1 MNYDDAFKHY
11 KEGTANEEER
21 EFVKQEIARARA
33 LASLLEDDSVSANA
47 AEIKM
52 ADAEEIKAAKKEFS
66 WRGMLAGLI
75 AVIVLIV
82 AVGVVLGCVF
92 GAAAGY
98 ASDNIVVSKETAVE
112 NAKVA
117 AYADATDP
125 AKFGAAAFV
134 GENTFIL
141 DEKFSDIDRKFNI
154 EGDLRQSYYTY
165 EIELKAYDENGF
177 EWEYKI
183 GVNTRTG
190 NSIVLGFDREFKGYR
205 R

>member
-11 KEGTANEEER
+11 KEGTANDEEK
-21 EFVKQEIARARA
+21 EFVKQEIAKARA

-47 AEIKM
+47 AEIKR

-66 WRGMLAGLI
+66 WRGMLIGLI
-75 AVIVLIV
+75 AMIVLIV

-98 ASDNIVVSKETAVE
+98 ANDSIAVTKETAVE
-112 NAKVA
+112 YAKAA

-125 AKFGAAAFV
+125 NKFGQAVFV
-134 GENTFIL
+134 GDNTFFL
-141 DEKFSDIDRKFNI
+141 DEKYSDIDRKFNI
-154 EGDLRQSYYTY
+154 EANLQQSYYTY
-165 EIELKAYDENGF
+165 SIEVKGYDENGF

-183 GVNTRTG
+183 GVDTRTG
-190 NSIVLGFDREFKGYR
+190 NCIVLDFEKELKGTRY
-205 R
+205 

>member
-11 KEGTANEEER
+11 KEGTANDEEK
-21 EFVKQEIARARA
+21 EFVKQEIAKARA

-47 AEIKM
+47 AEIKR

-66 WRGMLAGLI
+66 WRGMLIGLI
-75 AVIVLIV
+75 AMIVLIV

-98 ASDNIVVSKETAVE
+98 ANDSIAVTKEAAIE
-112 NAKVA
+112 YAKAA

-125 AKFGAAAFV
+125 NKFGPAVFV
-134 GENTFIL
+134 GDNTFFL
-141 DEKFSDIDRKFNI
+141 DEKYSDIDRKFNI
-154 EGDLRQSYYTY
+154 EANLQQSYYTY
-165 EIELKAYDENGF
+165 SIEVKGYDENGF

-183 GVNTRTG
+183 GVDTRTG
-190 NSIVLGFDREFKGYR
+190 NCIVLDFEKELKGTRY
-205 R
+205 

>member
-11 KEGTANEEER
+11 KEGTANDEEK
-21 EFVKQEIARARA
+21 EFVKQEIAKARA

-47 AEIKM
+47 AEIKR

-66 WRGMLAGLI
+66 WRGMLIGLI
-75 AVIVLIV
+75 AMIVLIV

-98 ASDNIVVSKETAVE
+98 ANDSIAVTKEAAVE
-112 NAKVA
+112 YAKAA

-125 AKFGAAAFV
+125 KKFGQAVFV
-134 GENTFIL
+134 GDNTFFL
-141 DEKFSDIDRKFNI
+141 DEKYSDIDRKFNI
-154 EGDLRQSYYTY
+154 EANLQQSYYTY
-165 EIELKAYDENGF
+165 SIEVKGYDENGF

-183 GVNTRTG
+183 GVDTRTG
-190 NSIVLGFDREFKGYR
+190 NCIVLDFEKELKGTRY
-205 R
+205 

>member
-11 KEGTANEEER
+11 KEGTANDEEK
-21 EFVKQEIARARA
+21 EFVKQEIAKARA

-47 AEIKM
+47 AEIKR

-66 WRGMLAGLI
+66 WRGMLIGLI
-75 AVIVLIV
+75 AMIVLIV

-98 ASDNIVVSKETAVE
+98 ANDSIAVTKEAAVE
-112 NAKVA
+112 YAKAA

-125 AKFGAAAFV
+125 NKFGQAVFV
-134 GENTFIL
+134 GDNTFFL
-141 DEKFSDIDRKFNI
+141 DEKYSDIDRKFNI
-154 EGDLRQSYYTY
+154 EANLQQSYYTY
-165 EIELKAYDENGF
+165 SIEVKGYDENGF

-183 GVNTRTG
+183 GVDTRTG
-190 NSIVLGFDREFKGYR
+190 NCIVLDFEKELKGTRY
-205 R
+205 

>member
-21 EFVKQEIARARA
+21 EFVKQEIAKARA

-47 AEIKM
+47 AEIKK

-66 WRGMLAGLI
+66 WRGMLVGLI
-75 AVIVLIV
+75 ALIVLIV

-98 ASDNIVVSKETAVE
+98 AEDSIKVSKEDAVE
-112 NAKVA
+112 FAKAA
-117 AYADATDP
+117 AYADATSS
-125 AKFGAAAFV
+125 AKFGNAVFT
-134 GENTFIL
+134 GENTFFL

-154 EGDLRQSYYTY
+154 ESDLRQSYYTY
-165 EIELKAYDENGF
+165 EIEVKAYDEDGF

-183 GVNTRTG
+183 AVDTRTG
-190 NSIVLGFDREFKGYR
+190 NCMVLDFERDYKRVR
-205 R
+205 

>member
-11 KEGTANEEER
+11 KEGTANDEEK
-21 EFVKQEIARARA
+21 EFVKQEIAKARA

-47 AEIKM
+47 AEIKR

-66 WRGMLAGLI
+66 WRGMLIGLI
-75 AVIVLIV
+75 AMIVLIV

-98 ASDNIVVSKETAVE
+98 ANDSIAVTKEAAVE
-112 NAKVA
+112 YAKAA

-125 AKFGAAAFV
+125 SNFGPAVFV
-134 GENTFIL
+134 GDNTFFL
-141 DEKFSDIDRKFNI
+141 DEKYSDIDRKFNI
-154 EGDLRQSYYTY
+154 EANLQQSYYTY
-165 EIELKAYDENGF
+165 SIEVKGYDENGF

-183 GVNTRTG
+183 GVDTRTG
-190 NSIVLGFDREFKGYR
+190 NCIVLDFEKELKGTRY
-205 R
+205 

>member
-11 KEGTANEEER
+11 KEGTANDEEK
-21 EFVKQEIARARA
+21 EFVKQEIAKARA

-47 AEIKM
+47 AEIKR

-66 WRGMLAGLI
+66 WRGMLIGLI
-75 AVIVLIV
+75 AMIVLIV

-98 ASDNIVVSKETAVE
+98 ANDSIAVTKEAAVE
-112 NAKVA
+112 YAKAA

-125 AKFGAAAFV
+125 NKFGPAVFV
-134 GENTFIL
+134 GDNTFFL
-141 DEKFSDIDRKFNI
+141 DEKYSDIDRKFNI
-154 EGDLRQSYYTY
+154 EANLQQSYYTY
-165 EIELKAYDENGF
+165 SIEVKGYDENGF

-183 GVNTRTG
+183 GVDTRTG
-190 NSIVLGFDREFKGYR
+190 NCIVLDFEKELKGNRY
-205 R
+205 

>member
-11 KEGTANEEER
+11 KEGTANDEEK
-21 EFVKQEIARARA
+21 EFVKQEIAKARA

-47 AEIKM
+47 AEIKR

-66 WRGMLAGLI
+66 WRGMLIGLI
-75 AVIVLIV
+75 AMIVLIV

-98 ASDNIVVSKETAVE
+98 ANDSIAVTKEEAVE
-112 NAKVA
+112 YAKAA

-125 AKFGAAAFV
+125 NKFGPAVFV
-134 GENTFIL
+134 GDNTFFL
-141 DEKFSDIDRKFNI
+141 DEKYSDIDRKFNI
-154 EGDLRQSYYTY
+154 EANLQQSYYTY
-165 EIELKAYDENGF
+165 SIEVKGYDENGF

-183 GVNTRTG
+183 GVDTRTG
-190 NSIVLGFDREFKGYR
+190 NCIVLDFEKELKGTRY
-205 R
+205 

>member
-11 KEGTANEEER
+11 KEGTANDEEK
-21 EFVKQEIARARA
+21 EFVKQEIAKARA

-47 AEIKM
+47 AEIKR

-66 WRGMLAGLI
+66 WRGMLIGLI
-75 AVIVLIV
+75 AMIVLIV

-98 ASDNIVVSKETAVE
+98 ANDSIAVTKEAAVE
-112 NAKVA
+112 YAKAA

-125 AKFGAAAFV
+125 KFGPAVFV
-134 GENTFIL
+134 GDNTFFL
-141 DEKFSDIDRKFNI
+141 DEKYSDIDRKFNI
-154 EGDLRQSYYTY
+154 EANLQQSYYTY
-165 EIELKAYDENGF
+165 SIEVKGYDENGF

-183 GVNTRTG
+183 GVDTRTG
-190 NSIVLGFDREFKGYR
+190 NCIVLDFEKELKGTRY
-205 R
+205 

>member
-11 KEGTANEEER
+11 KEGTANDEEK
-21 EFVKQEIARARA
+21 EFVKQEIAKARA

-47 AEIKM
+47 AEIKR

-66 WRGMLAGLI
+66 WRGMLIGLI
-75 AVIVLIV
+75 AMIVLIV

-98 ASDNIVVSKETAVE
+98 ANDSIAVTKETAVE
-112 NAKVA
+112 YAKAA

-125 AKFGAAAFV
+125 NKFGPAVFV
-134 GENTFIL
+134 GDNTFFL
-141 DEKFSDIDRKFNI
+141 DEKYSDIDRKFNI
-154 EGDLRQSYYTY
+154 EANLQQSYYTY
-165 EIELKAYDENGF
+165 SIEVKGYDENGF

-183 GVNTRTG
+183 GVDTRTG
-190 NSIVLGFDREFKGYR
+190 NCIVLDFEKELKGTRY
-205 R
+205 

>member
-11 KEGTANEEER
+11 KEGTANDEEK
-21 EFVKQEIARARA
+21 EFVKQEIAKARA

-47 AEIKM
+47 AEIKR

-66 WRGMLAGLI
+66 WRGMLIGLI
-75 AVIVLIV
+75 AMIVLIV

-98 ASDNIVVSKETAVE
+98 ANGSIAVTKEEAVE
-112 NAKVA
+112 YAKAA

-125 AKFGAAAFV
+125 KKFGQAVFV
-134 GENTFIL
+134 GDNTFFL
-141 DEKFSDIDRKFNI
+141 DEKYSDIDRKFNI
-154 EGDLRQSYYTY
+154 EANLQQSYYTY
-165 EIELKAYDENGF
+165 SIEVKGYDENGF

-183 GVNTRTG
+183 GVDTRTG
-190 NSIVLGFDREFKGYR
+190 NCIVLDFEKELKGTRY
-205 R
+205 

>member
-11 KEGTANEEER
+11 KEGTANDEEK
-21 EFVKQEIARARA
+21 EFVKQEIAKARA

-47 AEIKM
+47 AEIKR

-66 WRGMLAGLI
+66 WRGMLIGLI
-75 AVIVLIV
+75 AMIVLIV

-98 ASDNIVVSKETAVE
+98 ANDSIAVTKEAAVE
-112 NAKVA
+112 YAKAA

-125 AKFGAAAFV
+125 NKFGPAVFV
-134 GENTFIL
+134 GDNTFFL
-141 DEKFSDIDRKFNI
+141 DEKYSDIDRKFNI
-154 EGDLRQSYYTY
+154 EANLQQSYYTY
-165 EIELKAYDENGF
+165 SIEVKGYDENGF

-183 GVNTRTG
+183 GVDTRTG
-190 NSIVLGFDREFKGYR
+190 NCIVLDFEKELKGTRY
-205 R
+205 

>member
-11 KEGTANEEER
+11 KEGTANDEEK
-21 EFVKQEIARARA
+21 EFVKQEIAKARA

-47 AEIKM
+47 AEIKR

-66 WRGMLAGLI
+66 WRGMLIGLV
-75 AVIVLIV
+75 AMIVLIV

-98 ASDNIVVSKETAVE
+98 ANDSIAVTKEAAVE
-112 NAKVA
+112 YAKAA

-125 AKFGAAAFV
+125 NKFGQAVFV
-134 GENTFIL
+134 GDNTFFL
-141 DEKFSDIDRKFNI
+141 DEKYSDIDRKFNI
-154 EGDLRQSYYTY
+154 EANLQQSYYTY
-165 EIELKAYDENGF
+165 SIEVKGYDENGF

-183 GVNTRTG
+183 GVDTRTG
-190 NSIVLGFDREFKGYR
+190 NCIVLDFEKELKGTRY
-205 R
+205 

>member
-11 KEGTANEEER
+11 KEGTANDEEK
-21 EFVKQEIARARA
+21 EFVKQEIAKARA

-47 AEIKM
+47 AEIKR

-66 WRGMLAGLI
+66 WRGMLIGLV
-75 AVIVLIV
+75 AMIVLIV

-98 ASDNIVVSKETAVE
+98 ANDSIAVTKEEAVE
-112 NAKVA
+112 YAKAA

-125 AKFGAAAFV
+125 NKFGQAVFV
-134 GENTFIL
+134 GDNTFFL
-141 DEKFSDIDRKFNI
+141 DEKYSDIDRKFNI
-154 EGDLRQSYYTY
+154 EANLQQSYYTY
-165 EIELKAYDENGF
+165 SIEVKGYDENGF

-183 GVNTRTG
+183 GVDTRTG
-190 NSIVLGFDREFKGYR
+190 NCIVLDFEKELKGTRY
-205 R
+205 